1 MDLSGLLSLIEKV
14 PAYQRLK
21 GELSGSPE
29 KAIKL
34 LAADAVRPF
43 LIAALHRE
51 LNLPI
56 LVVAAQPENAK
67 RLYDELQAWCPDLKF
82 LHFFQETDFLLDKY
96 SSTDVTTT
104 AERLKTLSALTFC
117 RDMSADER
125 RPLIISSA
133 LAAVGRT
140 MPRDKFQAS
149 CHSLKVGMNIEL
161 LQLAAKWQD
170 IGYEFE
176 NVVEMPGTV
185 SRRGGILDIFS
196 PNNELPARIEFVGN
210 RIESIR
216 FFNPKTQRSLELAN
230 SVNIVPA
237 RESQQYITGDTIVD
251 YLTEK
256 ALLITD
262 DLDELKTVVNKLH
275 SEAEEIEMN
284 SEPAEP
290 AGLPILS
297 WPEFEIKTNIVKKRL
312 MLFSWNTDYPDKV
325 GLQSLPLA
333 PVPSYGGRLEAFSEG
348 LKEMLQENRRIV
360 VVSQQTNRLAELL
373 QERDIIAGSVSQI
386 EQLPPLKSI
395 TLVHGSLA
403 EGWVMKDVLTMFT
416 DNEIFGFVKK
426 RRLSGKRSVRYHL
439 FVPELTPG
447 DFVVHIEHGIAR
459 FAGLTKMVTEGVE
472 REYLVLEYAAG
483 DRLYVPTDQV
493 DCVSRYVGASDQTP
507 TLSRLGTQEWA
518 RTKQRIKE
526 SVANIA
532 RELLG
537 LYAAREVIPGFAFS
551 SDTLWQQ
558 ELESSFP
565 YMETSDQLE
574 AVLAVKDD
582 MEKPKPM
589 DRLVCGD
596 VGYGKTEVA
605 LRAAF
610 KAVMD
615 GKQVAFLVPTTV
627 LAQQHFATFRERLQ
641 AFPVRVEMLSR
652 FRTEK
657 EQADIVKGMEAGI
670 VDICIGTHRL
680 LQKDIVFKDLGLVI
694 IDEEQRFGVAHK
706 EHFKKLRR
714 EIDVLTLSATPI
726 PRTLHMSL
734 AGIKDM
740 STIETPPEERLPIKT
755 FVGAYD
761 DRLVREAVLREIER
775 NGQVFFVHNRVYSIA
790 MVAGRLS
797 SLVPEG
803 RISVAHG
810 RMPEEEL
817 EKVMV
822 DFIDHKT
829 DILVTT
835 TIIESGLDIPN
846 VNTLIVDHADRLGLT
861 QLYQLR
867 GRVGRGSSNA
877 CAHFFYDR
885 GKQLTPE
892 ARKRLKTISEATEL
906 GAGFAVAMKDLEI
919 RGAGNLLGV
928 EQSGYIAAVGFD
940 LYSRLLNEAVEE
952 LKQGRALE
960 EEKKI
965 LHPSVTAVGL
975 PLAAFIP
982 EEYIPDLST
991 RLNFYQRLA
1000 VVKRAKDIE
1009 VITRELS
1016 DRFGPAPEEVE
1027 NLLYIVEIKQLATEA
1042 MLESISTE
1050 NKQVVLH
1057 FNSGRDLNKLSLAQ
1071 DVQSGIKI
1079 GSDRI
1084 KLDIKILGNS
1094 WQEVL
1099 REVFQHL
1106 LSVSTGDE

>member
-1 MDLSGLLSLIEKV
+1 MDLSGLLSLIETV
-14 PAYQRLK
+14 PAYQQLK
-21 GELSGSPE
+21 VELSGSFE
-29 KAIKL
+29 GKIKL
-34 LAADAVRPF
+34 VAADAVMPF
-43 LIAALHRE
+43 LVSALYRGLE
-51 LNLPI
+51 LPI
-56 LVVAAQPENAK
+56 LVMVSRPEVAK
-67 RLYDELQAWCPDLKF
+67 RLYEELQAWQPDSAC
-82 LHFFQETDFLLDKY
+82 LHFFPETDFLLNEY
-96 SSTDVTTT
+96 SEADITTT
-104 AERLKTLSALTFC
+104 TERIKTLAALTFC
-117 RDMSADER
+117 SPISEKGN
-125 RPLIISSA
+125 RPLIISSV
-133 LAAVGRT
+133 LAVANKT
-140 MPRDKFQAS
+140 MPRHKFQSS
-149 CHSLKVGMNIEL
+149 CHSLTVGMDIDP
-161 LQLAAKWQD
+161 LQLVAAWQD
-170 IGYEFE
+170 MGYEFE
-176 NVVEMPGTV
+176 DVVEIPGSM

-196 PNNELPARIEFVGN
+196 PHNEFPARIEFVGN

-216 FFNPKTQRSLELAN
+216 FYDPKTQRSSELTN
-230 SVNIVPA
+230 SVKIVPA
-237 RESQQYITGDTIVD
+237 RETQQNISKDSIID
-251 YLTEK
+251 YLGKKT
-256 ALLITD
+256 LLITD
-262 DLDELKTVVNKLH
+262 DLNELEAVINKLH
-275 SEAEEIEMN
+275 DEVEEIN
-284 SEPAEP
+284 QQKLPAEP
-290 AGLPILS
+290 LDSPILS
-297 WPEFEIKTNIVKKRL
+297 WPELDKKINGIKKHIV
-312 MLFSWNTDYPDKV
+312 FSTWNSDHTGEPSV
-325 GLQSLPLA
+325 QFLPL
-333 PVPSYGGRLEAFSEG
+333 VPIPSFGGRLDVFSKE
-348 LKEMLQENRRIV
+348 LKEMLQDNQRIV
-360 VVSQQTNRLAELL
+360 VVSQQTERVAELL
-373 QERDIIAGSVSQI
+373 MEQNIIANQVSQI
-386 EQLPPLKSI
+386 EQEPPMKSI
-395 TLVHGSLA
+395 TLVHGSLT
-403 EGWVMKDVLTMFT
+403 EGWVMRNVIAIFT
-416 DNEIFGFVKK
+416 DSEIFGFIRK
-426 RRLSGKRSVRYHL
+426 RRLSSKRPVRHHL

-459 FAGLTKMVTEGVE
+459 FAGLTKLVTEGIE
-472 REYLVLEYAAG
+472 REYLILEYAAG

-507 TLSRLGTQEWA
+507 ALSRLGTQEWA

-532 RELLG
+532 RELLS

-574 AVLAVKDD
+574 AVLAVKED
-582 MEKPKPM
+582 MEEPKPM

-615 GKQVAFLVPTTV
+615 GKQVALLVPTTV
-627 LAQQHFATFRERLQ
+627 LAQQHFVTFQERLQ
-641 AFPVRVEMLSR
+641 AFPLRVEMLSR

-657 EQADIVKGMEAGI
+657 EQAEIISGLAAGT

-680 LQKDIVFKDLGLVI
+680 LQKDIGFKDLGLLI

-734 AGIKDM
+734 AGIRDM

-755 FVGAYD
+755 YVGAYD
-761 DRLVREAVLREIER
+761 DRLVREAILRELER
-775 NGQVFFVHNRVYSIA
+775 NGQVFFVHNRVHSIA
-790 MVAGRLS
+790 MVARSLS

-810 RMPEEEL
+810 RMHEEEL
-817 EKVMV
+817 ERVMTQ
-822 DFIDHKT
+822 FINHKT

-846 VNTLIVDHADRLGLT
+846 VNTLIVDHADKLGLT

-867 GRVGRGSSNA
+867 GRVGRGSNNA
-877 CAHFFYDR
+877 YAHFFYGR

-919 RGAGNLLGV
+919 RGAGNLLGM
-928 EQSGYIAAVGFD
+928 EQSGYIVAVGFD

-952 LKQGRALE
+952 TRQGTTLKE
-960 EEKKI
+960 EQKI
-965 LHPSVTAVGL
+965 VHPSAPAVGL
-975 PLAAFIP
+975 PLTAFIP
-982 EEYIPDLST
+982 EVYIPDLGT

-1000 VVKRAKDIE
+1000 MIKREPDIE
-1009 VITRELS
+1009 DIGRELS
-1016 DRFGPAPEEVE
+1016 DRFGPPPEEVK
-1027 NLLYIVEIKQLATEA
+1027 NLLYTVEIKRLAVKA

-1057 FNSGRDLNKLSLAQ
+1057 FSGGTDLNKLSLVQ
-1071 DVQSGIKI
+1071 DIKSGIKV

-1084 KLDIKILGNS
+1084 KLDIKILGSS
-1094 WQEVL
+1094 WREVL
-1099 REVFQHL
+1099 RDVLENL
-1106 LSVSTGDE
+1106 LLLVPV